1 MSWKIYSLCRK
12 SKLSCERIHGF
23 VPPAVSSLISK
34 KNEKWRRAENSDTN
48 VWNCS
53 LGLYTCV
60 DEFAWC
66 VCVCVWVG
74 CGPRRE
80 VHKVRIWKFLLSGQN
95 SQIDENS
102 QKLKLKKKKFSS
114 RFCSDFFGPITKM
127 LVTCWHY
134 IRWYHTTD
142 WCVSHGVSPGASHMS
157 RVSTCCSVC
166 TDLLRCHS

>member
-1 MSWKIYSLCRK
+1 MWKNPWICSTCSFVIDFKEEWKMETSWKLRYQCL
-12 SKLSCERIHGF
+12 KLQFGFIH
-23 VPPAVSSLISK
+23 V
-34 KNEKWRRAENSDTN
+34 RR
-48 VWNCS
+48 WICM
-53 LGLYTCV
+53 
-60 DEFAWC
+60 

-74 CGPRRE
+74 CGPQRE

-95 SQIDENS
+95 SETMKIVKNWS
-102 QKLKLKKKKFSS
+102 FKKEKKFSS